1 MPHLDVPGAS
11 LYYETD
17 GHISSPAL
25 LLIHAGVANLRM
37 WDPQI
42 EALAA
47 SHFVVR
53 FDTRGYGQTRTHDV
67 AHSDRPF
74 SDRADAIAVLDHLGV
89 ARATLIGASR
99 GGSIALDLAL
109 EYSDRVVGLVTV
121 GSGPSGFPETPL
133 TERESE
139 LFAAIDAAEAAEDWH
154 TAARLEVTLWDVG
167 PLRSESDL
175 DPEFIR
181 LAAALNRVNAAH
193 GHESLSRIALDPP
206 AYGRIGDI
214 AVVALVI
221 VGEFDLSAE
230 LAGYEYLTAT
240 MSEASGYVFRD
251 SAHLPSVEHPEEFER
266 LVVDWL
272 AENGL

>member
-47 SHFVVR
+47 DHFVIR
-53 FDTRGYGQTRTHDV
+53 FDTRGYGQTQSQDV
-67 AHSDRPF
+67 ASSNRPF
-74 SDRADAIAVLDHLGV
+74 SDRADAIAILDHLGV

-99 GGSIALDLAL
+99 GGAISLDLAL
-109 EYSDRVVGLVTV
+109 EHPDRVAGLVTV
-121 GSGPSGFPETPL
+121 GSGPSGFPPTPL
-133 TERESE
+133 TEREGE
-139 LFAAIDAAEAAEDWH
+139 LFAAINAAEADDDWH

-167 PLRSESDL
+167 PLRAERDL
-175 DPEFIR
+175 DPEFVS
-181 LAAALNRVNAAH
+181 LAAALNRINAAH
-193 GHESLSRIALDPP
+193 AHEKLSRIPLDPP
-206 AYGRIGDI
+206 AYSRIGDI
-214 AVVALVI
+214 SVPTLVT
-221 VGEFDLSAE
+221 VGEFDLSSE
-230 LAGYEYLTAT
+230 LAHYEYLTAT
-240 MSEASGYVFRD
+240 MPEASGYVFGD
-251 SAHLPSVEHPEEFER
+251 SAHLPSVEHPAEFER
-266 LVVDWL
+266 LLVDWL